1 MIAAVGA
8 SPAAA
13 DQEDDY
19 REAMAQEPQTPN
31 VLQVLPALSH
41 GGAERGAV
49 DVAIAVAEAGGHSVV
64 ASEGG
69 LMVRELER
77 AGVQHLTL
85 PLASKNPFTMR
96 RNVSRLVDA
105 VRGHRIEVIHARSR
119 APAWSA
125 RVAARRAGVHFMTT
139 FHGTYN
145 FGNAIKRRY
154 NAIMTRGERVIANSA
169 FIADHIRRNYQVEEA
184 RLRVIPRGVDTER
197 FDPAKV
203 PAGRVAAL
211 ANQWRLPDDVPL
223 ILMPG
228 RLTRW
233 KGQSVL
239 LDALARLRELDF
251 WCALVG
257 SAEGNEDY
265 RDELERKIDRLG
277 LRARTFFADHCN
289 DMPAAYM
296 LADVVVSASTDPE
309 AFGRVIAEAQAM
321 GCPVVASDHGGAPE
335 QVIRDR
341 TAVLVRPKDPVE
353 LAEGIEAALE
363 LGSEEREILAEDA
376 IANVRAKFTKD
387 AMCASTLE
395 VYRELVYRDAYG
407 WRRAG
412 TGA

>member
-1 MIAAVGA
+1 MTAVAGTSLGA
-8 SPAAA
+8 DEPAVR
-13 DQEDDY
+13 DSGPSGE
-19 REAMAQEPQTPN
+19 EAVAPN
-31 VLQVLPALSH
+31 VLQVLPALSQ

-69 LMVRELER
+69 PLERELSR
-77 AGVQHLTL
+77 AGVTHILL

-105 VRGHRIEVIHARSR
+105 IRGHRIAVVHARSR

-125 RVAARRAGVHFMTT
+125 RSAAQKAGAHFVTT

-145 FGNAIKRRY
+145 FRNALKRRY
-154 NAIMTRGERVIANSA
+154 NAIMTRGERVIANSE
-169 FIADHIRRNYQVEEA
+169 FIAGHIRQHYRVEEA
-184 RLRVIPRGVDTER
+184 RLRVIPRGIDMER

-203 PAGRVAAL
+203 PAGRIASL
-211 ANQWRLPDDVPL
+211 AGQWRLPDDVPL

-233 KGQSVL
+233 KGQGLL
-239 LDALARLRELDF
+239 LDALAQLEGYEF

-257 SAEGNEDY
+257 TPDGNEDY
-265 RDELERKIDRLG
+265 REELERKIDRLG
-277 LRARTFFADHCN
+277 LRGRTFLLDHCS

-321 GCPVVASDHGGAPE
+321 GCPVVAADHGGAPE

-341 TAVLVRPKDPVE
+341 TAVLFRPKDADD
-353 LAEGIEAALE
+353 LAEGLRSALE
-363 LGSEEREILAEDA
+363 LTSEDREVLAEEA
-376 IANVRAKFTKD
+376 IENVRAKFTKTG
-387 AMCASTLE
+387 MCAATLE
-395 VYRELVYRDAYG
+395 VYRELTSGQG
-407 WRRAG
+407 WGRTTLSA
-412 TGA
+412 